1 MEAER
6 SWRIR
11 QTASLTNMV
20 TSMNLEEFRRHG
32 HALIDWLADYHEG
45 LASRPVQPPTRPGEV
60 RAMLPAEPPQAAEKF
75 EACHRRSRH
84 DRRAELIS
92 LAASAF
98 LRLLPR
104 QRHVGR
110 RARRPGQH
118 RARHVGLSWQSSP
131 ALSEVEEVVTDW
143 VRQMVALSPEWVG
156 VISDTASTSTL
167 VAMISARE
175 RTTDYGLAKGGLQAA
190 AEPLVVYASA
200 GSHSCVEKGA
210 LLAGFGRENVRTV
223 SLDEAQGMRPDA
235 LRELIERDLAAGLRP
250 CAVAAVVGGTATAS
264 IDPLR
269 EIADIARR
277 YRLWL
282 HVDAAMAGSA
292 MILPEYRWMWDGI
305 EGADSVVINA
315 HKWLGAP
322 FDCSLYYVR
331 DEQHLVRV
339 MSTNPSF
346 LQSSV
351 DSEVRNLRDTGIPL
365 GRRFRALKLWFLI
378 REQGVSGLQA
388 RLRRDIANAK
398 HLAGT
403 IAATPDWKMLAPV
416 HLQTVCI
423 RHEPGGL
430 AGDALDAYTRAWA
443 EAVNRSGDGY
453 LTPAMVDGRW
463 LVRISIGAPTTER
476 DDVDAIWA
484 AIQRHAAATLETC
497 RAAA

>member
-1 MEAER
+1 MD
-6 SWRIR
+6 
-11 QTASLTNMV
+11 
-20 TSMNLEEFRRHG
+20 LEEFRRHG
-32 HALIDWLADYHEG
+32 HALIDWLADYHAG
-45 LASRPVQPPTRPGEV
+45 LAARPVQPPTRPGEV
-60 RAMLPAEPPQAAEKF
+60 RAMLPAEPPEHPERF
-75 EACHRRSRH
+75 EACIADLDTIVAPNLSHWQH
-84 DRRAELIS
+84 
-92 LAASAF
+92 
-98 LRLLPR
+98 PR
-104 QRHVGR
+104 FFGYFPANALMAGILGDLVSSGL
-110 RARRPGQH
+110 GT
-118 RARHVGLSWQSSP
+118 VGLSWQSSP
-131 ALSEVEEVVTDW
+131 ALSEIEEVVADW
-143 VRQMVALSPEWVG
+143 IRRMVGLSSEWVG

-175 RTTDYGLAKGGLQAA
+175 RTTEYGLAKGGLQAA
-190 AEPLVVYASA
+190 AAPLVVYASA

-210 LLAGFGRENVRTV
+210 LLAGFGRDNVRMV
-223 SLDEAQGMRPDA
+223 PLDQAQGMRPEA
-235 LRELIERDLAAGLRP
+235 LSALIARDRAAGLRP
-250 CAVAAVVGGTATAS
+250 CAIAAVVGGTATAS

-277 YRLWL
+277 HGLWL

-292 MILPEYRWMWDGI
+292 MILPECRWMWDGI

-331 DEQHLVRV
+331 DEQHLLRV

-351 DSEVRNLRDTGIPL
+351 DSQVRNLRDTGIPL

-388 RLRRDIANAK
+388 RLRRDIANARQ
-398 HLAGT
+398 LAET
-403 IAATPDWKMLAPV
+403 ISATTDWEVVAPV

-423 RHEPGGL
+423 RHEPPGL
-430 AGDALDAYTRAWA
+430 APDALDDYTRAWA
-443 EAVNRSGDGY
+443 EAVNRSGEGY

-484 AIQRHAAATLETC
+484 AIQRHAAATLETR
-497 RAAA
+497 RAAAREH